1 VRKRT
6 RHELLA
12 AAVSRGYGANVAATP
27 VAGPIARADS
37 SFAIG
42 VAALGARV
50 LAFSFGVL
58 SLLNVL
64 ASLRNPAFD
73 PNVWWID
80 LRSLP
85 GFVASVLMVVAGTL
99 LVAHGLRPAAE
110 GWRRWA
116 SPRIVSIV
124 GLVALWNAAAYYLV
138 WDAARIAPRS
148 PVPLSLVIAILLG
161 LIVLSMVWPAPTL
174 PRRSAIPV
182 VAAVSLA
189 FVVGLPLLQIAFFG
203 TTDYRR
209 PADAI
214 VVFGARVR
222 PDGTPSITLA
232 NRVLTGSELYRQGLA
247 DTIVMTG
254 GIEPTGF
261 DETVVMRDLAV
272 ELGVP
277 TTAIVLDAE
286 GDTTSASVANTTRI
300 LRERGLDDV
309 LAVSQFYHLP
319 RIKLTYAAAGV
330 EVWTVPAR
338 TTSIPQTKGL
348 IAREIPAFWLYYLR
362 AVVG

>member
-1 VRKRT
+1 M
-6 RHELLA
+6 A
-12 AAVSRGYGANVAATP
+12 AAP
-27 VAGPIARADS
+27 VAGPITRGDS
-37 SFAIG
+37 ILPGG
-42 VAALGARV
+42 VAALCARV
-50 LAFSFGVL
+50 LAFSFGAL

-64 ASLRNPAFD
+64 ASVRHPAFD
-73 PNVWWID
+73 PNIWWID

-85 GFVASVLMVVAGTL
+85 NVFAGALMVVVGTL

-110 GWRRWA
+110 GWRRWT
-116 SPRIVSIV
+116 SVRIVTLL
-124 GLVALWNAAAYYLV
+124 GLVALWNAVDYYLV

-148 PVPLSLVIAILLG
+148 PVPLSLVIAVLIG
-161 LIVLSMVWPAPTL
+161 LIVLSMLGPAPVV
-174 PRRSAIPV
+174 PRRTAVPV

-222 PDGTPSITLA
+222 PDGTPSLTLA
-232 NRVLTGSELYRQGLA
+232 NRVLTASELYRQGLA

-254 GIEPTGF
+254 GLEPTGF

-277 TTAIVLDAE
+277 TAAIILDAR

-300 LRERGLDDV
+300 LRDRGLDRV

-319 RIKLTYAAAGV
+319 RIKLAYAAAGV

-338 TTSIPQTKGL
+338 TTSIPQTKRL

-362 AVVG
+362 AVVA

>member
-1 VRKRT
+1 
-6 RHELLA
+6 
-12 AAVSRGYGANVAATP
+12 VAATP
-27 VAGPIARADS
+27 VAGPIVRGDS
-37 SFAIG
+37 SYAVG

-73 PNVWWID
+73 PNIWWID
-80 LRSLP
+80 LRFLP
-85 GFVASVLMVVAGTL
+85 NVIAAALMLVAGAL
-99 LVAHGLRPAAE
+99 LVAHGLRPATD

-116 SPRIVSIV
+116 SPRIVTIV
-124 GLVALWNAAAYYLV
+124 GLVALWNAADYYLV

-148 PVPLSLVIAILLG
+148 PVPLSLVISILLG
-161 LIVLSMVWPAPTL
+161 LIVFSMLWPAPSL
-174 PRRSAIPV
+174 PSRTAISV
-182 VAAVSLA
+182 LVAVSLA

-232 NRVLTGSELYRQGLA
+232 NRVLTGSELYRQGSA

>member
-1 VRKRT
+1 
-6 RHELLA
+6 
-12 AAVSRGYGANVAATP
+12 VAASP
-27 VAGPIARADS
+27 VAVPVEQARGDPGIS
-37 SFAIG
+37 EVLS
-42 VAALGARV
+42 LGARV
-50 LAFSFGVL
+50 LAVWFGAL

-64 ASLRNPAFD
+64 AGLRTPAFD
-73 PNVWWID
+73 PNIWWID
-80 LRSLP
+80 LRFLP
-85 GFVASVLMVVAGTL
+85 DPVGGLLMVAVGAT
-99 LVAHGLRPAAE
+99 LVAHGVRPAWP
-110 GWRRWA
+110 GWRRTT
-116 SPRIVSIV
+116 SIV
-124 GLVALWNAAAYYLV
+124 AIAVASVIVVWNAIGYYRV
-138 WDAARIAPRS
+138 WDAGSIVPRT

-161 LIVLSMVWPAPTL
+161 FVVLSMLRPAPMI
-174 PRRSAIPV
+174 PRRIAIAV
-182 VAAVSLA
+182 VAAVSLV
-189 FVVGLPLLQIAFFG
+189 FVVGLPLLQIGFFG

-222 PDGTPSITLA
+222 LDGTPSITLA
-232 NRVLTGSELYRQGLA
+232 NRVTTASEVYRQGLA
-247 DTIVMTG
+247 DTVVMTG

-277 TTAIVLDAE
+277 ADAIVLDAE

-300 LRERGLDDV
+300 LRDRGLGRV

-319 RIKLTYAAAGV
+319 RIKLAYAAAGM

-348 IAREIPAFWLYYLR
+348 ITREIPAFWLYYLR
-362 AVVG
+362 AVLG

>member
-1 VRKRT
+1 M
-6 RHELLA
+6 
-12 AAVSRGYGANVAATP
+12 SRGYGAIVAATP
-27 VAGPIARADS
+27 VTVPIEQARGGADIS
-37 SFAIG
+37 EMLH
-42 VAALGARV
+42 LGARV
-50 LAFSFGVL
+50 LAVWFGAL

-64 ASLRNPAFD
+64 AGLRNPAFD
-73 PNVWWID
+73 PNIWWID
-80 LRSLP
+80 LRFLP
-85 GFVASVLMVVAGTL
+85 DPVGGILMVAAGTA
-99 LVAHGLRPAAE
+99 LVVHGLRPAST
-110 GWRRWA
+110 GWRRTT
-116 SPRIVSIV
+116 SLVMVSVVQLIVV
-124 GLVALWNAAAYYLV
+124 WNAIGYYRV
-138 WDAARIAPRS
+138 WGSGSIEPRS
-148 PVPLSLVIAILLG
+148 RVPLSLVIAILLG
-161 LIVLSMVWPAPTL
+161 LVVLSMLRPAPTI
-174 PRRSAIPV
+174 PRRTAIAV
-182 VAAVSLA
+182 IAAVSLT
-189 FVVGLPLLQIAFFG
+189 FVVGLPVLQIGFFG

-222 PDGTPSITLA
+222 LDGTPSITLA
-232 NRVLTGSELYRQGLA
+232 NRVITASEVYRQGLA

-277 TTAIVLDAE
+277 SAAIVLDPE

-300 LRERGLDDV
+300 LRDRGLERV

-319 RIKLTYAAAGV
+319 RIKLAYAAAGV

-348 IAREIPAFWLYYLR
+348 ITREIPAFWLYYLR
-362 AVVG
+362 AIVG

>member
-1 VRKRT
+1 M
-6 RHELLA
+6 
-12 AAVSRGYGANVAATP
+12 AATP
-27 VAGPIARADS
+27 VAGPIARGDS
-37 SFAIG
+37 SFAVG

-50 LAFSFGVL
+50 LAFSFGAL

-64 ASLRNPAFD
+64 ASLRDPAFD
-73 PNVWWID
+73 PNIWWID
-80 LRSLP
+80 LRFLP
-85 GFVASVLMVVAGTL
+85 GVIAGAVMVVAGAL
-99 LVAHGLRPAAE
+99 LVAHGLRPATE

-116 SPRIVSIV
+116 SVRVVTII
-124 GLVALWNAAAYYLV
+124 GLVALWNAADYYLV
-138 WDAARIAPRS
+138 WDAARIAPRI

-161 LIVLSMVWPAPTL
+161 AIAISMLRPAPPL
-174 PRRSAIPV
+174 PRRTVIPV

-189 FVVGLPLLQIAFFG
+189 FVIGLPLLQIAFFG

-232 NRVLTGSELYRQGLA
+232 NRVLTASELYRQGMA

-277 TTAIVLDAE
+277 AAAIVLDAE
-286 GDTTSASVANTTRI
+286 GDTTSASVTNTTRI
-300 LRERGLDDV
+300 LRDRGLNRV

-330 EVWTVPAR
+330 DVWTVPAR

-348 IAREIPAFWLYYLR
+348 ITREIPAFWLYYLR
-362 AVVG
+362 AVVR